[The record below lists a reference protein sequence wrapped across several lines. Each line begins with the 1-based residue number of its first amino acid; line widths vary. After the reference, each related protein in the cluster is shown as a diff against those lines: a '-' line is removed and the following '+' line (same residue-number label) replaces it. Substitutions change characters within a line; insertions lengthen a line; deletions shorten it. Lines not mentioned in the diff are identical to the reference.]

1 MATFRTP
8 RGYGVNVVQYRE
20 LMEGQRPESSAI
32 PMEAWTGLP
41 PVMIDEIHHDPVVI
55 MPGTFVGIATGG
67 TASGKV
73 FPAHAQTGNCT
84 GRFGSTD
91 DTWGLATSDQT
102 WAMGTITSG
111 PVLPLGVAYQPIY
124 SFNLQQQFIN
134 YKRNENMGILT
145 DYLIQVPAITSEER
159 LINVGE
165 MVMINTSANEYGR
178 PVLLTSINN
187 TMGRLQKWDNS
198 ATTLKYVIGRCYGKV
213 NFAGS
218 GTAIAGTKLSADT
231 ASWTLTTAGKSELKG
246 LDKVQTVP
254 GLGLAGSG
262 TKGVPAWLMDAR
274 SDASGNYYL
283 LNILVRL

>member
-41 PVMIDEIHHDPVVI
+41 PVQVEEIHHDPVVI
-55 MPGTFVGIATGG
+55 LPGTFVGMATGG
-67 TASGKV
+67 TAVGKI

-84 GRFGSTD
+84 GRFSTD
-91 DTWGLATSDQT
+91 DSTWGLPTSDQT
-102 WAMGTITSG
+102 WAMGTVTSG
-111 PVLPLGVAYQPIY
+111 PVLPLGVVYQPIY

-134 YKRNENMGILT
+134 YKRNENLGILT
-145 DYLIQVPAITSEER
+145 DYLIQVPAITANER
-159 LINVGE
+159 AIAVGDP
-165 MVMINTSANEYGR
+165 VMISQTANEYGR
-178 PVLLTSINN
+178 VASLASVNN
-187 TMGRLQKWDNS
+187 LMGRLQKWDDS
-198 ATTLKYVIGRCYGKV
+198 AATYKYVVGRCYGKV
-213 NFAGS
+213 LFAS
-218 GTAIAGTKLSADT
+218 GGTSNAGTKLSADT
-231 ASWTLTTAGKSELKG
+231 ASWALATAGRAEFKG

-274 SDASGNYYL
+274 SDGSGNYYL